1 MKKIAI
7 IGSSGQL
14 GTDLSRE
21 LGQRDAYELHTLDHS
36 DIECADRRSIES
48 AILSIAPDIVLNC
61 AAFVRVNES
70 EDDPDSAFRV
80 NALGAGYVARACS
93 EIGAITVYIST
104 DYVFDGASSTP
115 YSEEDPPNPLNVYA
129 ISKLAGEFLVRNFC
143 KNHFIVRSSG
153 LYGTGGTGGNQK
165 RPANFVETILSLAKN
180 EDPIRVVDD
189 QILTPTF
196 TKDLARAILELV
208 DTDAYGTYHITNSG
222 ACSWYEFGKAVFE
235 ISGLKPDYG
244 PVSSKEYGA
253 KALRPSYSVLD
264 NGRVQRLG
272 IAPLRGWRDALTRY
286 LELRSRA

>member
-36 DIECADRRSIES
+36 DIECADRQSVES

-61 AAFVRVNES
+61 AAFVRVDES

-93 EIGAITVYIST
+93 EIDAAAVYIST
-104 DYVFDGASSTP
+104 DYVFDGTRGTP

-143 KNHFIVRSSG
+143 KSHFIVRSSG
-153 LYGTGGTGGNQK
+153 LYGTGGNQK
-165 RPANFVETILSLAKN
+165 GPANFIETMLSLAKN
-180 EDPIRVVDD
+180 ESPIRVVDD

-196 TKDLARAILELV
+196 TKDLARAIVGLI
-208 DTDAYGTYHITNSG
+208 DTDAYGTYHVTNSG
-222 ACSWYEFGKAVFE
+222 QCSWYEFGKAVFE

-244 PVSSKEYGA
+244 PVSSKEYCT
-253 KALRPSYSVLD
+253 KALRPSYSALD
-264 NGRVQRLG
+264 NSRVHQLG
-272 IAPLRGWRDALTRY
+272 IAPLRGWRDALAQY